1 MSVDLATN
9 SAEQRVPGGA
19 VIHWAGRYDAL
30 VWLLTLG
37 KERSF
42 RERLIALAGLKPG
55 ESVLDVGCGT
65 GTLAIMAKR
74 VVGQSGNVRGIDP
87 SPEMI
92 ARATKKAARAGADVT
107 FRTGFV
113 QALPYPDGQFD
124 VVLSTLMMHHL
135 PRAARQDSVGEVRRV
150 LKPGG
155 RALIVDFGARSSGKK
170 SIIGHFHRHGH
181 VKLDEIIGVLN
192 AGGLNVVASGPVGT
206 RNLYF
211 ALAKPAAA

>member
-1 MSVDLATN
+1 MT
-9 SAEQRVPGGA
+9 AEASHRGA

-37 KERSF
+37 REHAF
-42 RERLIALAGLKPG
+42 REKLIGLAGLKPG

-65 GTLAIMAKR
+65 GTLAILATRYVGPSGR
-74 VVGQSGNVRGIDP
+74 VDGIDP
-87 SPEMI
+87 SSEMI
-92 ARATKKAARAGADVT
+92 ARATQKAAKAGADVT

-113 QALPYPDGQFD
+113 QALPYPDDQYD

-135 PRAARQDSVGEVRRV
+135 PRAARHECAREIRRV

-155 RALIVDFGARSSGKK
+155 RVLVVDFGARPSGKR
-170 SIIGHFHRHGH
+170 SLIGHFHRHGH
-181 VKLDEIIGVLN
+181 VKLDEITSELTEE
-192 AGGLNVVASGPVGT
+192 GLVVGERGPVGT

-211 ALAKPAAA
+211 AIARAL